1 MCKVGSCAFIWQT
14 FALEKT
20 TKNQHG
26 VWGLVDSTSPPR
38 RFQRPIVSRVLGIT
52 FLAPSKRS
60 AFELGVSAERV
71 EIVDEG
77 VRGRVVWV
85 ETVALATFSTLRN
98 IYINSSMHATCSFR
112 CQPFW
117 KR

>member
-1 MCKVGSCAFIWQT
+1 MDPTLIPT
-14 FALEKT
+14 EKR
-20 TKNQHG
+20 
-26 VWGLVDSTSPPR
+26 PR
-38 RFQRPIVSRVLGIT
+38 RSPTT

-60 AFELGVSAERV
+60 AFELGVSAEFV

-77 VRGRVVWV
+77 VRGRLVRV
-85 ETVALATFSTLRN
+85 ETVALATSQLVEICISIVPCMQHAKKLRRA
-98 IYINSSMHATCSFR
+98 SMTRRMQHAHEACIRMHVIKGSFR